1 MVMGLAIIC
10 IFACFSYIAY
20 YLIKFSNPYQLTIL
34 IGRKGSGKTTLL
46 TKFAMKYKKKG
57 WTVYSNFPIPG
68 TYLYNPSQIG
78 LLQFPE
84 NSLVL
89 CDEIGLVFNN
99 RNFKTFPK
107 EAIAWFKLQRHYK
120 VRFIACSQADDYD
133 KSIRNLVDS
142 IYIISN
148 ICNIVS
154 TARKVLR
161 TVSIVT
167 AAEGGGESRI
177 VEDLNFS
184 PFYTIPFGGCIFTFI
199 PAWCKYFNSYD
210 APALPLNQ
218 FMYIDER
225 TDLYNVTILSRIS
238 SSLRTRFSRTSHPE
252 TGKIPDDQSH
262 DEEIKE
268 EKAG

>member
-1 MVMGLAIIC
+1 MVMALCIIC
-10 IFACFSYIAY
+10 IFCCVSYVAY

-46 TKFAMKYKKKG
+46 TKFAMQYKKKG
-57 WTVYSNFPIPG
+57 WVVYSNFPIPG
-68 TYLYNPSQIG
+68 TFLYNPADIG
-78 LLQFPE
+78 RLQFPE

-99 RNFKTFPK
+99 RSFKTFPK
-107 EAIAWFKLQRHYK
+107 EAISWFKLQRHYK

-148 ICNIVS
+148 ICNVLS

-161 TVSIVT
+161 TVSIVS
-167 AAEGGGESRI
+167 AADGGGESKI
-177 VEDLNFS
+177 VEDLNFT
-184 PFYTIPFGGCIFTFI
+184 PFYTIPFGGCIFTWI
-199 PAWCKYFNSYD
+199 PAWSKYFNSYD
-210 APALPLNQ
+210 APMLPLND
-218 FMYIDER
+218 FVWIDER
-225 TDLYNVTILSRIS
+225 TDLIHVALFSRLSSAFRN
-238 SSLRTRFSRTSHPE
+238 RFSRSDISEDH
-252 TGKIPDDQSH
+252 KISDDENN

-268 EKAG
+268 ERIS